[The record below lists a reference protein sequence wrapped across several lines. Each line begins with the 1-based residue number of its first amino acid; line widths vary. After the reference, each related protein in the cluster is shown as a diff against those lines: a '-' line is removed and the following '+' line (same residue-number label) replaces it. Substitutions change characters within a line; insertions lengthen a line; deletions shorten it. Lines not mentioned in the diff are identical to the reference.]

1 MPLIRVLTP
10 QEAEGAAGQ
19 ILSVYQA
26 AFSMPPYRESDRN
39 VAWFAGSF
47 RQHTRRVGF
56 RCVAAKEAPGSPVI
70 GFAYGF
76 TSQPGHWWRE
86 VVADA
91 LGPDPAE
98 RWLGDAFAFA
108 ELAVDPAFQGRGYGG
123 RLHDALLENLP
134 HRTAVLSTIMAETTA
149 LRLYRKRGWSTL
161 LSGFFFPGVDDPYL
175 ILGKEVARPKP
186 SP

>member
-10 QEAEGAAGQ
+10 QEAEGAADQ
-19 ILSVYQA
+19 ILEVYRA

-47 RQHTRRVGF
+47 RQHTRRTGF

-76 TSQPGHWWRE
+76 ASLPGHWWRE

-91 LGPDPAE
+91 LGREQAE

-108 ELAVDPAFQGRGYGG
+108 ELAVTPAFQGRGYGG
-123 RLHDALLENLP
+123 RLHDALLEGLP
-134 HRTAVLSTIMAETTA
+134 QRTAVLSTIMAETTA
-149 LRLYRKRGWSTL
+149 LRLYRKRGWLTL

-175 ILGKEVARPKP
+175 IMGRELAHP
-186 SP
+186 